1 MKGSH
6 ATLQKKKRGG
16 GHTCQQEGGTVGTEL
31 APETGEEVDELEGG
45 QALLAGEGW
54 VDSSSD
60 VEEDGI
66 SSKPKQLQPEAANF
80 GVVNDSSS
88 QPVSNQGHSTVQQ
101 RPQQSL
107 LQI

>member
-1 MKGSH
+1 M
-6 ATLQKKKRGG
+6 LCQKREGR
-16 GHTCQQEGGTVGTEL
+16 HTCQQKGGAVGTEL
-31 APETGEEVDELEGG
+31 SPETGEEVDELEGG

-54 VDSSSD
+54 VDSSSN
-60 VEEDGI
+60 VKEDGV
-66 SSKPKQLQPEAANF
+66 SSKSEQLQPEATNF

-88 QPVSNQGHSTVQQ
+88 QPVPNQGYSTVQQ